1 MADRPADER
10 SPLLT
15 RTEEDAR
22 AVREE
27 EGVVATDQE
36 TEAAP
41 SPEKKRTWW
50 QFGWTVVWSALA
62 IFVAVVFVKG
72 FIDADDVEVCL
83 ALARLC
89 HFFRAFQQ
97 RRTITCG
104 AWR

>member
-1 MADRPADER
+1 MSDQPADER

-27 EGVVATDQE
+27 EGAIATEE

-72 FIDADDVEVCL
+72 FIDADDVEVCTSFIL
-83 ALARLC
+83 LCLWCGKLSVFMTDARMLSV
-89 HFFRAFQQ
+89 
-97 RRTITCG
+97 
-104 AWR
+104 